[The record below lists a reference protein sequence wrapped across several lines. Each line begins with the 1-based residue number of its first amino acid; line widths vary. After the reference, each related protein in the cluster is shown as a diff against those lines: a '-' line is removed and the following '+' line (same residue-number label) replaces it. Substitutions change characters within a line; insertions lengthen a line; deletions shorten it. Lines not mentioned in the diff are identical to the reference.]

1 MKIHR
6 ASLETC
12 SNASDMVVVI
22 DVLRAF
28 TTSAYLFQA
37 GVEEIILVSGVEKA
51 FALKSQMPDCVIAG
65 EVNGITVPGFDMGN
79 SPSSIKPQEIA
90 GKRVILRTTAGTQGV
105 TGARHANMIL
115 TASLVNVSATVK
127 YIFSHPPASL
137 TLIQTGLFEDEGWG
151 DEDVACADV
160 IESMLEGKE
169 IDWNAILK
177 RVRLSKS
184 GSHYDGERDDFPPK
198 DLELALKYDNFD
210 FAMIVKKKNEL
221 HYMHIEK
228 V

>member
-1 MKIHR
+1 MRILPVR
-6 ASLETC
+6 ML
-12 SNASDMVVVI
+12 
-22 DVLRAF
+22 LRICC
-28 TTSAYLFQA
+28 Q
-37 GVEEIILVSGVEKA
+37 
-51 FALKSQMPDCVIAG
+51 
-65 EVNGITVPGFDMGN
+65 
-79 SPSSIKPQEIA
+79 
-90 GKRVILRTTAGTQGV
+90 GKR
-105 TGARHANMIL
+105 
-115 TASLVNVSATVK
+115 
-127 YIFSHPPASL
+127 
-137 TLIQTGLFEDEGWG
+137 
-151 DEDVACADV
+151 
-160 IESMLEGKE
+160 